1 MKGEQIVSHNTKDP
15 TRVTYVGLT
24 DAYDWFNRKLFVGA
38 LPAALITMQR
48 RRGSYGYFASERF
61 GTRDRSDIVDE
72 IALNPVHFEARS
84 DDKILSTLVHE
95 MCHLWQ
101 FRFGKPSRSGYHNK
115 EWAAKMKSVGLQ
127 PDNGNGRETG
137 QAVSHHIM
145 PGGPFSLACAELLQG
160 GARIDYVDVW
170 GQRAVNRKTRTKY
183 TCLKCGA
190 NAWGKPDLHIDCRD
204 CELPMQADVPVATD
218 FVLHDTDGADTTACD
233 MRHTT
238 PL

>member
-1 MKGEQIVSHNTKDP
+1 MSHNTKDP

-24 DAYDWFNRKLFVGA
+24 DAYDWFNRKLFDGA

-48 RRGSYGYFASERF
+48 RRGSYGYFAAERF

-115 EWAAKMKSVGLQ
+115 EWADRMESLGLMPSSTGGAGGKRTGQ
-127 PDNGNGRETG
+127 RMSHYIIEGGAFDLACRRLLEGGFKLNWQSLDPAANGRGPDRSKTKFICLECG
-137 QAVSHHIM
+137 Q
-145 PGGPFSLACAELLQG
+145 
-160 GARIDYVDVW
+160 
-170 GQRAVNRKTRTKY
+170 
-183 TCLKCGA
+183 
-190 NAWGKPDLHIDCRD
+190 NAWAKSGASLLCGLCGEIMVGVDGTHGPYPAYR
-204 CELPMQADVPVATD
+204 TD
-218 FVLHDTDGADTTACD
+218 DSFEPEGEQ
-233 MRHTT
+233 R
-238 PL
+238 